1 MFKKIRKPV
10 ALLIIVV
17 TISSLLI
24 ITASGSFFY
33 RNAVLG
39 YETQK
44 TLLINLNLS
53 YTYLLSSLQ
62 QYSREYIF
70 IDNQE
75 SNDRFLELIND
86 YKENDSISLNFDPI
100 SDLQASIWLSGNFTL
115 EKSNM
120 SNLVRRLDFKGTEVT
135 DYKMYLDSFNQF
147 ILYLSHSVKDK
158 DRTVF
163 TDPSYSNSLNQFNYY
178 MNKFTSSY
186 INRINEREDLALK
199 LQNIFGLLSLFFS
212 LILASLGA
220 IVAYY
225 AVITNRNN
233 SYYRKLFGTTVET
246 ADFGLAII
254 SMDHKYIYTNKRY
267 KEIMNISEKN
277 VIGKSPLDLL
287 PKEFT
292 KIITKPA
299 NFEEGL
305 IHSTVT
311 VHASDNLKHVD
322 VSRFAIRDE
331 KDQVNFVTI
340 LRDITDLVNME
351 VQLKAQLKEIE
362 FHSKAKDAFI
372 ANITHEIKTPLNAI
386 IGLSYVLKGTEL
398 SKKQKS
404 IMDRITTSSDLLLN
418 LVNDILDLSKIKNS
432 SLKFYPTNI
441 LLTNLLSEIEGIAT
455 ALIGKK
461 NILWKTEY
469 NYNPEL
475 CISTD
480 KTRLAQ
486 ILLNLINNSTKF
498 TNEGYIKL
506 LVESLEENMD
516 TVVLKFTVEDT
527 GLGMDS
533 KDLGKLF
540 QEFKQLENP
549 LTKQHKGTGLGLTIC
564 KNVIDAMGGEIWVES
579 TKDKG
584 SKFIFTVPMIKVS
597 PDKFIDSFAL
607 DSSAPFDGESK
618 RVLVVEDNDINY
630 EVIES
635 LLAEVNI
642 ICENAPDGLIALE
655 LCKKAPE
662 GYYQLIL
669 MDIHMPNMDGYTAS
683 KILKNKMGIKIP
695 IIALSATSIDEKIVE
710 EYKNIIEAFIPKP
723 FNFSQLYNTLSPYL
737 TDGKKEPT
745 LNGSKG
751 FDLNGSKG
759 FDLNGSKGFDLN
771 GSKTPDVERRIL
783 DRKILTESLEDPFAG
798 KVEAIENL
806 GGLENLYNKHLS
818 KFKENYATSY
828 EDVIK
833 LLAEGELIDARR
845 LAHSVKGLAGTLG
858 LPYLEK
864 ASANL
869 EAAILNDEADL
880 EPFLAAFKN
889 KLKGVCNL

>member
-10 ALLIIVV
+10 TLLIVV
-17 TISSLLI
+17 VILSSLLI

-62 QYSREYIF
+62 QNSREYIF
-70 IDNQE
+70 TDNQE
-75 SNDRFLELIND
+75 SHDRFLELVKD
-86 YKENDSISLNFDPI
+86 YKGNDSISLNFDPI
-100 SDLQASIWLSGNFTL
+100 SDLQASTWLLGNSSE
-115 EKSNM
+115 EKPNM
-120 SNLVRRLDFKGTEVT
+120 NNLVRRLTFKGNELT
-135 DYKMYLDSFNQF
+135 DYKMYLDSFNQL
-147 ILYLSHSVKDK
+147 ITYLSNYVKDK
-158 DRTVF
+158 DSNIF

-186 INRINEREDLALK
+186 INRINGYEDYALK
-199 LQNIFGLLSLFFS
+199 LQNIFVLLSLFFS
-212 LILASLGA
+212 LALASFGA
-220 IVAYY
+220 FVAYF

-254 SMDHKYIYTNKRY
+254 SMDYKYTYVNKQY
-267 KEIMNISEKN
+267 KEIMNISGKN
-277 VIGKSPLDLL
+277 PVGKSPLDLL

-292 KIITKPA
+292 KVITKPT

-305 IHSTVT
+305 VNSTVT
-311 VHASDNLKHVD
+311 VYTSDILKHIN
-322 VSRFAIRDE
+322 VSRFAIKDE
-331 KDQVNFVTI
+331 KNQVNFVTI
-340 LRDITDLVNME
+340 VRDITDLVNME
-351 VQLKAQLKEIE
+351 ILLKAQLKEIE

-386 IGLSYVLKGTEL
+386 IGLSYVLNGTEL

-404 IMDRITTSSDLLLN
+404 IIDRITTSSDLLLN

-432 SLKFYPTNI
+432 SFKFYPTNI

-455 ALIGKK
+455 ALIGEK
-461 NILWKTEY
+461 NVLWKTEY
-469 NYNPEL
+469 RYNPEL
-475 CISTD
+475 CVSTD
-480 KTRLAQ
+480 KTRLTQ

-516 TVVLKFTVEDT
+516 SVVLKFTVEDT

-540 QEFKQLENP
+540 QEFRQLENP
-549 LTKQHKGTGLGLTIC
+549 LTKQHKGTGLGLIIC
-564 KNVIDAMGGEIWVES
+564 KNVIDAMGGKIWVES
-579 TKDKG
+579 AKDKG
-584 SKFIFTVPMIKVS
+584 SKFIFTVPMIKAS
-597 PDKFIDSFAL
+597 LDKFIDSFAL
-607 DSSAPFDGESK
+607 NSTAPFDGGGK
-618 RVLVVEDNDINY
+618 RVLVVEDNEINY
-630 EVIES
+630 EVTES

-683 KILKNKMGIKIP
+683 KILKNEMGIKTP
-695 IIALSATSIDEKIVE
+695 IIALSAINIDDEITEK
-710 EYKNIIEAFIPKP
+710 YKNIIEDFIPKP
-723 FNFSQLYNTLSPYL
+723 FNYSQLYDTLSPYF
-737 TDGKKEPT
+737 TDNIKAPI
-745 LNGSKG
+745 LNGSKESYLTG
-751 FDLNGSKG
+751 LKEPNLTGSKVP
-759 FDLNGSKGFDLN
+759 DLK
-771 GSKTPDVERRIL
+771 RRIL
-783 DRKILTESLEDPFAG
+783 TKSLEDPFADKG
-798 KVEAIENL
+798 KAIENL
-806 GGLENLYNKHLS
+806 GGMENLYIKHLS

-828 EDVIK
+828 EEVIN
-833 LLAEGELIDARR
+833 LLAEGEPLEARR

-869 EAAILNDEADL
+869 ETAVLNDETDL
-880 EPFLAAFKN
+880 EPFLSAFKN
-889 KLKGVCNL
+889 KLEAVCKQ

>member
-1 MFKKIRKPV
+1 MFKKIRKSV
-10 ALLIIVV
+10 ALLIVV
-17 TISSLLI
+17 VILSSLLI

-39 YETQK
+39 YEIQK
-44 TLLINLNLS
+44 TLLINFNLS

-62 QYSREYIF
+62 QNSREYIF
-70 IDNQE
+70 TDNQK
-75 SNDRFLELIND
+75 SNDRFLRLVKD
-86 YKENDSISLNFDPI
+86 YKDNDSINLSFDAI
-100 SDLQASIWLSGNFTL
+100 SDLQASTWLSGDFPQ

-120 SNLVRRLDFKGTEVT
+120 SNLARRLDFQGNELT
-135 DYKMYLDSFNQF
+135 DYKLYLDSFNQ
-147 ILYLSHSVKDK
+147 LVLHLSHSVKDK
-158 DRTVF
+158 DINIF
-163 TDPSYSNSLNQFNYY
+163 TDPSYSNSLNQYNYY

-186 INRINEREDLALK
+186 LNRINEYEDLDLR
-199 LQNIFGLLSLFFS
+199 LQTIFGLLSLFFS
-212 LILASLGA
+212 LALAAFGA
-220 IVAYY
+220 FVAYF

-254 SMDHKYIYTNKRY
+254 SMDYKYTYTNKQY
-267 KEIMNISEKN
+267 KEIMNISVKN
-277 VIGKSPLDLL
+277 LIGKSPLDVL

-292 KIITKPA
+292 KSITKPTS
-299 NFEEGL
+299 FEEGL
-305 IHSTVT
+305 INSTVT
-311 VHASDNLKHVD
+311 IHASDNLKHID

-331 KDQVNFVTI
+331 KDQINFVTI
-340 LRDITDLVNME
+340 IRDITDLVNME
-351 VQLKAQLKEIE
+351 ILLKSQLKEIE

-386 IGLSYVLKGTEL
+386 IGLSYVLKSTEL

-404 IMDRITTSSDLLLN
+404 ILDRITTSSDLLLN

-432 SLKFYPTNI
+432 SFKFYPTNI

-455 ALIGKK
+455 ALIGEK

-480 KTRLAQ
+480 KTRLTQ
-486 ILLNLINNSTKF
+486 IILNLISNSTKF

-506 LVESLEENMD
+506 LVESLEETMD
-516 TVVLKFTVEDT
+516 SVVLKFTVEDT
-527 GLGMDS
+527 GLGMDA

-549 LTKQHKGTGLGLTIC
+549 LTKQHKGTGLGLIIC

-579 TKDKG
+579 AKDKG
-584 SKFIFTVPMIKVS
+584 SKFIFTVPMMKAS
-597 PDKFIDSFAL
+597 PDNFIESFAL
-607 DSSAPFDGESK
+607 NSTAPFDGGGK
-618 RVLVVEDNDINY
+618 RILVVEDNEINY
-630 EVIES
+630 EVTES

-683 KILKNKMGIKIP
+683 KILKNEIGIKTP
-695 IIALSATSIDEKIVE
+695 IIALSAITIGDEIVE
-710 EYKNIIEAFIPKP
+710 EYKNIIVDYIPKP
-723 FNFSQLYNTLSPYL
+723 FNFSQLYNTLSPYF
-737 TDGKKEPT
+737 TDSKNVPVLHGTKGFNPNDSKEFDP
-745 LNGSKG
+745 NGSENP
-751 FDLNGSKG
+751 DL
-759 FDLNGSKGFDLN
+759 
-771 GSKTPDVERRIL
+771 ERRIL
-783 DRKILTESLEDPFAG
+783 DRRILTESLEDPFAG
-798 KVEAIENL
+798 KVKAIEDL
-806 GGLENLYNKHLS
+806 GGLENLYNKHLI
-818 KFKENYATSY
+818 KFKENYSTSY
-828 EDVIK
+828 EEAVE

-869 EAAILNDEADL
+869 EAAILNDEADF
-880 EPFLAAFKN
+880 EPFLSAFKN
-889 KLKGVCNL
+889 KLEAVCNN

>member
-10 ALLIIVV
+10 TLLIIVV
-17 TISSLLI
+17 ILSSLLI

-33 RNAVLG
+33 RNAVSK

-44 TLLINLNLS
+44 TLLMNLNLS
-53 YTYLLSSLQ
+53 YSYLLGSLQ
-62 QYSREYIF
+62 QTSREYILTN
-70 IDNQE
+70 NQE
-75 SNDRFLELIND
+75 SKDSFLKLVKDYKNND
-86 YKENDSISLNFDPI
+86 YINLNFDLT
-100 SDLQASIWLSGNFTL
+100 SDLQASTWITGSLSE
-115 EKSNM
+115 EKYNM
-120 SNLVRRLDFKGTEVT
+120 SSLTGRLDIKGNQLTE
-135 DYKMYLDSFNQF
+135 YKMYLDSFNQLVSYF
-147 ILYLSHSVKDK
+147 TNSVKDK
-158 DRTVF
+158 DSTIF
-163 TDPSYSNSLNQFNYY
+163 TDPFYSNSLNQFDYF

-186 INRINEREDLALK
+186 ITRINDYEDTNLK
-199 LQNIFGLLSLFFS
+199 LQNIFGLLSLFLS
-212 LILASLGA
+212 LTLAAFGA
-220 IVAYY
+220 FVAYY

-233 SYYRKLFGTTVET
+233 SYYRNLFGTTVET

-254 SMDHKYIYTNKRY
+254 NIENKYEYTNKQY

-277 VIGKSPLDLL
+277 LIGKSPLDLL

-292 KIITKPA
+292 KVVSKPA
-299 NFEEGL
+299 SFEEGL

-311 VHASDNLKHVD
+311 VHTSDNLKHID

-340 LRDITDLVNME
+340 IRDITDLVNME
-351 VQLKAQLKEIE
+351 IQLKNQLKEIE

-386 IGLSYVLKGTEL
+386 IGLSYVLKNTEL

-404 IMDRITTSSDLLLN
+404 ILDRITTSSDLLLN

-432 SLKFYPTNI
+432 SFRFYPTDI

-455 ALIGKK
+455 ALIGEK

-480 KTRLAQ
+480 KTRLTQ

-506 LVESLEENMD
+506 LVESLDENMD
-516 TVVLKFTVEDT
+516 SVVLKFTVEDT

-642 ICENAPDGLIALE
+642 VCENAPDGLIALE

-745 LNGSKG
+745 
-751 FDLNGSKG
+751 LNGSKG